1 VVYSGCEIVAG
12 FVRSVCVRLR
22 NRPARFQVAVSKSS
36 AGQLRR
42 RARSPTKTLA
52 DSRTWQSSSSP
63 SRSSA
68 DAGRSLGRCARPAS
82 IAPARTKENE
92 LKTQAEGGFPVT
104 FECYGVE
111 VTTPT
116 TFLCNGPP
124 GGP

>member
-1 VVYSGCEIVAG
+1 MRAPCVV
-12 FVRSVCVRLR
+12 
-22 NRPARFQVAVSKSS
+22 PPPKVSTPPSR
-36 AGQLRR
+36 AGQFGYDR
-42 RARSPTKTLA
+42 
-52 DSRTWQSSSSP
+52 DHGEH
-63 SRSSA
+63 
-68 DAGRSLGRCARPAS
+68 AGRSLGRCARPAS